1 MQDKN
6 CVMWLCHYTNIF
18 TCFSYFFFNFPQNLL
33 PGGTETMYGWCLP
46 YITAAWLMFLSIVM
60 AILKRI
66 DDILMK
72 TELMFLEEI
81 FRTHKTAVHFIIFI
95 CFIGF
100 RSKWKVWGINVNFI
114 TDFSVSESH
123 FSNNKIRKDN
133 TIARYMSSCT
143 LCHLDLVSLLLI
155 FQKLWNW
162 INHERMDEILN

>member
-1 MQDKN
+1 
-6 CVMWLCHYTNIF
+6 
-18 TCFSYFFFNFPQNLL
+18 
-33 PGGTETMYGWCLP
+33 
-46 YITAAWLMFLSIVM
+46 
-60 AILKRI
+60 
-66 DDILMK
+66 MK

-133 TIARYMSSCT
+133 TIARYMSLISGEIFKIS
-143 LCHLDLVSLLLI
+143 LD
-155 FQKLWNW
+155 
-162 INHERMDEILN
+162 ILDNRAGK